1 MPDLPQGWDRSWWCW
16 EPGCGARGCH
26 LPGIGILDAL
36 RQHQEAHH
44 PAGNP
49 PTPMAD
55 VTAEHL
61 RLAERALSR
70 ARLASTADAVADVAQ
85 AIANA
90 EERAHIAGLR
100 EGFRAATSIA
110 HNRHDLRRTNAD

>member
-1 MPDLPQGWDRSWWCW
+1 
-16 EPGCGARGCH
+16 
-26 LPGIGILDAL
+26 
-36 RQHQEAHH
+36 
-44 PAGNP
+44 
-49 PTPMAD
+49 MAD